1 MCLTVIGVELVYLAI
16 SLMTYMKEFGN
27 DYFDVEYGVYV
38 ELTPTANNY
47 QLLLRLRA
55 LELGMTMYAFS
66 LFVMGL
72 VAKDSIIDSFMCNFF
87 PQNQNRYTDLEYKMD
102 ASYFAYVLSSW
113 KDGADDIG
121 GILN

>member
-1 MCLTVIGVELVYLAI
+1 MALTVICVELVYLGTM
-16 SLMTYMKEFGN
+16 LLTYMRELGN
-27 DYFDVEYGVYV
+27 NYFNVEYGVYV

-47 QLLLRLRA
+47 ILLLRLRA

-66 LFVMGL
+66 LFIMGL

-87 PQNQNRYTDLEYKMD
+87 PQNQNRYADLEFKMD
-102 ASYFAYVLSSW
+102 DAYHAYVLPSW
-113 KDGADDIG
+113 KDGADDYG

>member
-1 MCLTVIGVELVYLAI
+1 MLLTFMTEL
-16 SLMTYMKEFGN
+16 GN
-27 DYFDVEYGVYV
+27 NYFKVEYGVYV

-55 LELGMTMYAFS
+55 LELGMTMYALS

-72 VAKDSIIDSFMCNFF
+72 VAKDSIIDGFMSNFF
-87 PQNQNRYTDLEYKMD
+87 PRNQNRFADLEFKMD
-102 ASYFAYVLSSW
+102 YCYCANVLPSW
-113 KDGADDIG
+113 NDGADDYG

>member
-1 MCLTVIGVELVYLAI
+1 MTEL
-16 SLMTYMKEFGN
+16 GN
-27 DYFDVEYGVYV
+27 NYFKVEYGVYV

-55 LELGMTMYAFS
+55 LELGMTMYALS

-72 VAKDSIIDSFMCNFF
+72 VAKDSIIDGFMSNFF
-87 PQNQNRYTDLEYKMD
+87 PRNQNRFADLEFKMD
-102 ASYFAYVLSSW
+102 YCYCANVLPSW
-113 KDGADDIG
+113 NDGADDYG